1 MPMGGVPPSPPG
13 CNTDQQNHP
22 SSKWQAR
29 KLKFLLLIDSRLVFS
44 SPLADFTVTDMTH
57 TGVRH
62 WGKQHQILLPV
73 ECSWSKNLHKQEKGR
88 VFNYGLTKQSRQAH
102 KKMNRP
108 FSRCLKLLFQSEAKC
123 EAIDMI
129 TILYSR
135 ANKIH
140 FREKGFA
147 LSLVLKVRVFE
158 SRKCLF
164 LIGNQRVRA
173 ASLRSNFHF
182 LSQVL

>member
-1 MPMGGVPPSPPG
+1 
-13 CNTDQQNHP
+13 
-22 SSKWQAR
+22 
-29 KLKFLLLIDSRLVFS
+29 
-44 SPLADFTVTDMTH
+44 MTH

-129 TILYSR
+129 TILYSH

-140 FREKGFA
+140 FHEKGFV

-158 SRKCLF
+158 SRKRLF

-173 ASLRSNFHF
+173 ASFRSNFHF
-182 LSQVL
+182 LSQVLQEEEETTWERNVILADEKFKRAQKPMYEFTNVIKFYAKIKIVKG